1 MLVVCIRE
9 YVHLPIT
16 TILITVMLTREH
28 SSYTEP
34 DLFSLSTPKMLWL
47 VGFTSGL
54 SALCDVVI
62 TIGLSY
68 YLNSK
73 RTGFKRYVLS
83 MGRLSER
90 TRGRL
95 TSMFLCRTNSI
106 INRLIIYAVN
116 RGTLTA

>member
-1 MLVVCIRE
+1 MSVVS
-9 YVHLPIT
+9 VHLCVHRPIA
-16 TILITVMLTREH
+16 ILSSIVLTREH
-28 SSYTEP
+28 CSYTNP
-34 DLFSLSTPKMLWL
+34 DFFVLASREMLWL
-47 VGFTSGL
+47 VGVGHGS
-54 SALCDVVI
+54 SALCDVFI
-62 TIGLSY
+62 TAALSY

-83 MGRLSER
+83 MGPFSER

-95 TSMFLCRTNSI
+95 ISMFLCRTNSI

>member
-1 MLVVCIRE
+1 
-9 YVHLPIT
+9 
-16 TILITVMLTREH
+16 MLTREH

-62 TIGLSY
+62 TVGLSY

-73 RTGFKRYVLS
+73 RTGFKRYVLWV
-83 MGRLSER
+83 SEVR
-90 TRGRL
+90 DVIFYAPAQNGFDYQSTDHI
-95 TSMFLCRTNSI
+95 CRKPWGSYCVSLEHRI
-106 INRLIIYAVN
+106 
-116 RGTLTA
+116 